1 MNQNGFNSLNQFDGP
16 VFIEGDTEIE
26 GNLDVTGTI
35 NGGSGGGIT
44 NPLTADIDGNN
55 KNLLFLNDVHM
66 RRLYNNTYPPAN
78 YIDVYGIL
86 RFFSSWIDM
95 QSSPIYS
102 VNSLTCS
109 LNNIPI
115 HLDLVPLSSGTA
127 NQVLSRDPNYDP
139 NNTLTHRLV
148 WQTISGSGGVSNP
161 LTSNLNCNNF
171 NLTNVNTISGPA
183 INSTVTI
190 IDDKVIV
197 EGSTETRVGSPFG
210 VVNLSGLNTVITT
223 SGSNP
228 VQCHRAL
235 NMSGNII
242 NNVPTIEMSF
252 SGSISSSLGTQ
263 PTSIFWA
270 QPLKV
275 SSAPFYQ
282 QFNTTYITPIDAQGV
297 IIDSKLPGGLAD
309 SSITLSAPIININ
322 NSTNLAP
329 SVLNTQNIHING
341 TLQGDNMQIRSDLIS
356 AGVFTPITIQASTT
370 SIYGITEHFNNVKM
384 VNNDIV
390 DVKDLQFNTGFIIPS
405 SMGPGIKDQI
415 LTTDGKNAK
424 WEYGSKI
431 PYKLWDGVVILPV
444 TTTPQDI
451 SAGSVGKFRG
461 SNTFPANYF
470 QNGNVLDIK
479 IRGHIDSGSSGNNII
494 SIFFNNIQHIT
505 FTCQT
510 ISSGGVGVSAFSADI
525 TLVARIGVNNID
537 LSFQHNTCT
546 YMQNKTGQNAV
557 PPQCMLGDTISA
569 GTQVNIINTVSV
581 RFSQSSAPNTQ
592 IKVFTMVYEIN

>member
-1 MNQNGFNSLNQFDGP
+1 MNSNGNTRNNQFVGN
-16 VFIEGDTEIE
+16 VHIQGDLE
-26 GNLDVTGTI
+26 VSGTI
-35 NGGSGGGIT
+35 TGGGGGGGVT
-44 NPLTADIDGNN
+44 NPLSEDIDGNN
-55 KNLLFLNDVHM
+55 KNLLFLNDVHL

-95 QSSPIYS
+95 QSAPIYN

-115 HLDLVPLSSGTA
+115 HLDLVPLSSGTP

-171 NLTNVNTISGPA
+171 NLTNVNTISGQA

-197 EGSTETRVGSPFG
+197 EGTTETRIGSPFG
-210 VVNLSGLNTVITT
+210 TVNLSGLDTVITT
-223 SGSNP
+223 SGSNS
-228 VQCHRAL
+228 VQCRRAL

-270 QPLKV
+270 QPLKI
-275 SSAPFYQ
+275 STAPFYQ

-341 TLQGDNMQIRSDLIS
+341 TLQGDNMQIRSDLIT
-356 AGVFTPITIQASTT
+356 AGIFTPITIQGSTT
-370 SIYGITEHFNNVKM
+370 SIY
-384 VNNDIV
+384 
-390 DVKDLQFNTGFIIPS
+390 
-405 SMGPGIKDQI
+405 
-415 LTTDGKNAK
+415 
-424 WEYGSKI
+424 
-431 PYKLWDGVVILPV
+431 
-444 TTTPQDI
+444 
-451 SAGSVGKFRG
+451 
-461 SNTFPANYF
+461 
-470 QNGNVLDIK
+470 
-479 IRGHIDSGSSGNNII
+479 
-494 SIFFNNIQHIT
+494 
-505 FTCQT
+505 
-510 ISSGGVGVSAFSADI
+510 
-525 TLVARIGVNNID
+525 
-537 LSFQHNTCT
+537 
-546 YMQNKTGQNAV
+546 
-557 PPQCMLGDTISA
+557 
-569 GTQVNIINTVSV
+569 
-581 RFSQSSAPNTQ
+581 
-592 IKVFTMVYEIN
+592 